1 MIMKLLLIILGLL
14 ASCVGFFA
22 IRWMNEMDKKWEAMQ
37 RASEGSKRDI
47 NKLTARVDK
56 LEDNSVVQRHCVDTV
71 SLFSQKVNRERHRIN
86 ALEELLRAG
95 GLIQLVKKFQ
105 QKQKDD
111 FTEE

>member
-1 MIMKLLLIILGLL
+1 
-14 ASCVGFFA
+14 
-22 IRWMNEMDKKWEAMQ
+22 
-37 RASEGSKRDI
+37 
-47 NKLTARVDK
+47 
-56 LEDNSVVQRHCVDTV
+56 VDTV